1 MGYVVVARRPRHG
14 DGRPLLS
21 KLFVRLGS
29 LRALIYT
36 ADRRGCGHPRTYI
49 HFMET
54 PPLLACDARG
64 RQLYI
69 IGGRYRVTPRGIE
82 G

>member
-1 MGYVVVARRPRHG
+1 MGYVVRAGGPRH
-14 DGRPLLS
+14 DERCPSLS
-21 KLFVRLGS
+21 KFFVRLGS

-36 ADRRGCGHPRTYI
+36 TDRGRCGRPRTYI

-69 IGGRYRVTPRGIE
+69 IGGQYRVTPRGIE